1 MNPSARAESGI
12 ASTKTTIPIQK
23 CIENRRV
30 GIVRC
35 RSCKRDA
42 TRHMTRRIFSILVS
56 RSEVSRSR
64 SRRYSSARPRRLPEQ
79 IGSFDF
85 CHKHGQAPGVSL
97 CIENG
102 KRIVAANEGVTTTD
116 DPRRVSEWLRA
127 FALDHQHFVMRQ
139 WRSTPSRLAGLLT
152 FITYTDVSRNRN
164 VLERFRGPA
173 KVNPR
178 CRHGVTQR

>member
-12 ASTKTTIPIQK
+12 ASTKTTIAVQK

-64 SRRYSSARPRRLPEQ
+64 SRRYSSSRPRRLPEQ
-79 IGSFDF
+79 IGSLDF

-102 KRIVAANEGVTTTD
+102 KRRSVYRSAGRPLGRRFRTTGPRTAWPPRGLCAIAPLCD
-116 DPRRVSEWLRA
+116 VDRTRAYHAESATPPSADRHPRRRTRTRRAGASPWPWLRGR
-127 FALDHQHFVMRQ
+127 RQ
-139 WRSTPSRLAGLLT
+139 R
-152 FITYTDVSRNRN
+152 
-164 VLERFRGPA
+164 
-173 KVNPR
+173 
-178 CRHGVTQR
+178 

>member
-42 TRHMTRRIFSILVS
+42 TRHMTRRIFSILVP

-64 SRRYSSARPRRLPEQ
+64 SRRYSSSRPRRLPEQ
-79 IGSFDF
+79 IGSLDF
-85 CHKHGQAPGVSL
+85 CHKHAQAPGVSL

-102 KRIVAANEGVTTTD
+102 NAEGWKFSATVKEAVADAKIEI
-116 DPRRVSEWLRA
+116 PSEEA
-127 FALDHQHFVMRQ
+127 A
-139 WRSTPSRLAGLLT
+139 
-152 FITYTDVSRNRN
+152 
-164 VLERFRGPA
+164 
-173 KVNPR
+173 
-178 CRHGVTQR
+178 